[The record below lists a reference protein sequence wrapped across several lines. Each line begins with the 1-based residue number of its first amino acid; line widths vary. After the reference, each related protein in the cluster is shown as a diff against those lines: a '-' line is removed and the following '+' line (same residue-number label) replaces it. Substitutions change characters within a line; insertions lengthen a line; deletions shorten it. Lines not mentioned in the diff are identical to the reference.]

1 MVGAAPAHR
10 ASISTGA
17 LAGRIH
23 RLRTCPSGLLS
34 YGSSGI
40 GSSTHLF
47 GEMFKART
55 GIDIIHVPYRGQ
67 VPALDDLIAGR
78 IGVMFPIMPDVIE
91 ATDEVR
97 ALALASTEVSG
108 VPSGCAIDAAAR
120 LSRSR
125 RLGLDRAL
133 RSCANARNG
142 DRTAACIDAGLD
154 G

>member
-1 MVGAAPAHR
+1 
-10 ASISTGA
+10 
-17 LAGRIH
+17 
-23 RLRTCPSGLLS
+23 LLS

-55 GIDIIHVPYRGQ
+55 GIDI
-67 VPALDDLIAGR
+67 IAGR

-133 RSCANARNG
+133 HSCANAR
-142 DRTAACIDAGLD
+142 TVIAACTDASLD

>member
-1 MVGAAPAHR
+1 
-10 ASISTGA
+10 
-17 LAGRIH
+17 
-23 RLRTCPSGLLS
+23 
-34 YGSSGI
+34 
-40 GSSTHLF
+40 LF

-133 RSCANARNG
+133 RSCANARTVIE
-142 DRTAACIDAGLD
+142 RLRAQTQALTASADFAGMRPEEFAAFTQQERGRWAKVIASL
-154 G
+154 GLSLQ